1 LSSEIAVELFS
12 VICTTCN
19 SKLKVRERSVIG
31 HILACPKCQGMV
43 MVQPPA
49 GWVDP
54 GETAAAPTPVAP
66 VVATPVPSHS
76 SSTFEDAA
84 ALLSSPAAAVSA
96 PPVASAVEASP
107 LPAPTEWISP
117 QTQAMRKWLLIGGLS
132 SIGAVVLIGALVFA
146 LGGGG
151 DDPVVAANENET
163 KAVEQPTTETAD
175 PAEQTPLT
183 DPLKSSAE
191 SPMTDPAPM
200 PMPEVSEP
208 PEKDPAE
215 TTTGPAPMPDKSPAD
230 VVPAPEGTEPAN
242 EVPKPL
248 NTFGESTLKEFGDLI
263 EDRPPGENRP
273 AEPMPDAPPMP
284 NATEP
289 PTLVTDEE
297 PLPRPDARKIDVARR
312 LSDPLEAFEMNDVAL
327 ADFVQLL
334 TDMTALPITLDT
346 TALPA
351 LKVSPETKISVSL
364 KNTKVGELLT
374 AALRPHNLAYVATQT
389 QVVIVPAA
397 SLKTELREIKHDVGD
412 LAKTEAEAKVL
423 AEAIHACIAP
433 SDWDDLDGRGS
444 MRIEGTTIVVAQTP
458 EAHFAIVV
466 LCEKLRL
473 ARKLPTRSAYPA
485 SVLTLTP
492 RAVAASAV
500 LDTPITMNFVPP
512 TRLGRVA
519 EYAKR
524 ATGVRLLVDWRA
536 LAETGWTPEGEVKTG
551 VANQSFATFLD
562 RLTRRM
568 EITWRVIDSTT
579 VELTTP
585 AALAAAPDVEVYPVA
600 ATDGAELIA
609 RLQKELGSDL
619 FAAGAPGVLRYDSVG
634 QALIARL
641 PQPAQRKLIA
651 ALAK

>member
-1 LSSEIAVELFS
+1 VELFS

-43 MVQPPA
+43 MIQPPA
-49 GWVDP
+49 GWLDP
-54 GETAAAPTPVAP
+54 GETAAAPAPMAP
-66 VVATPVPSHS
+66 VVAKQAPSHS

-84 ALLSSPAAAVSA
+84 ALLSAPATAVSA
-96 PPVASAVEASP
+96 PPVAVPTEASP

-163 KAVEQPTTETAD
+163 KAAEEPTTEPTD
-175 PAEQTPLT
+175 PAEETPLT
-183 DPLKSSAE
+183 DPVKSSAE
-191 SPMTDPAPM
+191 SPMSDPAPL
-200 PMPEVSEP
+200 PMPEVTVP
-208 PEKDPAE
+208 PATDPAE
-215 TTTGPAPMPDKSPAD
+215 TTTDPSPMPDKPPTD
-230 VVPAPEGTEPAN
+230 VVPAPEGTEPAS
-242 EVPKPL
+242 EAPKPL

-263 EDRPPGENRP
+263 EDRPPGENAP

-284 NATEP
+284 MANATEP

-312 LSDPLEAFEMNDVAL
+312 LADPLEAFEMNDVAL

-364 KNTKVGELLT
+364 KNTKVGELLS
-374 AALRPHNLAYVATQT
+374 AALRPHNLAYVATET

-397 SLKTELREIKHDVGD
+397 SLKTELREIKHDVSD

-423 AEAIHACIAP
+423 AEAIHACVAP
-433 SDWDDLDGRGS
+433 SDWDDVDGRGS
-444 MRIEGTTIVVAQTP
+444 LRTEGTIIIVAQTP

-492 RAVAASAV
+492 RAVAANAV

-524 ATGVRLLVDWRA
+524 ATGVRMLVDWRA
-536 LAETGWTPEGEVKTG
+536 LAEVGWTPEGEVKTG

-585 AALAAAPDVEVYPVA
+585 AALAVAPDVEVYPVA

-609 RLQKELGSDL
+609 RLQKDLGMDL
-619 FAAGAPGVLRYDSVG
+619 FAMGAPGALRYDSVG